1 MRITSI
7 IVKDKPPIKNFE
19 VTDLS
24 NTVVIAGP
32 NGIGKTRLIQQIISI
47 LRNPKPDQS
56 LSVKI
61 SATSPDERESWGKDI
76 LSTLENNDS
85 ALLRNHIQKSRKRG
99 KWISSIVN
107 FDSSRTFEP
116 IQSFQWSW
124 NFNDPFDEDIGWDVL
139 FNPFRSR
146 YQDTIHALYRKM
158 GHYRTEI
165 SKKYEELRKAG
176 QAQMQI
182 DPTEPLKKFRDAFNI
197 LLSPKELV
205 DIPVENPKIQYLEN
219 GQLLPIDNLSS
230 GEREVFTIV
239 FDLLL
244 HEPSDCI
251 IFFDEP
257 EVHLHPELSFRLLR
271 SLDNVGEGNQFIF
284 CTHSADII
292 TQSLNHSV
300 IFLKPS
306 DGDRNQALCVWNEE
320 EKSTALNLLG
330 QNLGVIAFGRKI
342 VLIEGNETSLDKLT
356 YGEIVGHMY
365 PQYVLVPIGS
375 RQTALSF
382 SQIIDDV
389 LSKALWGIDFFM
401 IADHDSNLPEELMAE
416 LVSKSSKRL
425 AFLPR
430 YHLENYFLDENVISR
445 MFKKM
450 EAPDSWLCNN
460 TLINDK
466 LKQIALDT
474 IPYAVQ
480 LHLSSSIRSRV
491 GEIEFTVK
499 DIDKM
504 SLEEYLT
511 QLEEAISKE
520 QKRINSIIDL
530 EQIKNVAKKRW
541 DFLAMLI
548 TNDNSEWKK
557 VIPGRVVCHKFAS
570 LTGIDKGRFKKMYI
584 NQSREEGYQPFK
596 EIITIFES
604 FKAFLL

>member
-7 IVKDKPPIKNFE
+7 TVKEKPPIKNFE

-47 LRNPKPDQS
+47 LKNPKPDQL
-56 LSVKI
+56 LSVEI

-76 LSTLENNDS
+76 LSTLDNNDS
-85 ALLRNHIQKSRKRG
+85 ALLRKHIQKSRKRG

-124 NFNDPFDEDIGWDVL
+124 DFKDPFDEDMGWDLL

-219 GQLLPIDNLSS
+219 GQLLLIDNLSS

-257 EVHLHPELSFRLLR
+257 EMHLHPELSFRLLR
-271 SLDNVGEGNQFIF
+271 ALDNVGEGNQFIF

-292 TQSLNHSV
+292 SQSLNHSV
-300 IFLKPS
+300 IFLKPT
-306 DGDRNQALCVWNEE
+306 DGDKNQALCVWNEE

-356 YGEIVGHMY
+356 YGEIVGHRY
-365 PQYVLVPIGS
+365 PQM
-375 RQTALSF
+375 RF
-382 SQIIDDV
+382 
-389 LSKALWGIDFFM
+389 
-401 IADHDSNLPEELMAE
+401 
-416 LVSKSSKRL
+416 
-425 AFLPR
+425 
-430 YHLENYFLDENVISR
+430 NYI
-445 MFKKM
+445 
-450 EAPDSWLCNN
+450 
-460 TLINDK
+460 
-466 LKQIALDT
+466 
-474 IPYAVQ
+474 
-480 LHLSSSIRSRV
+480 
-491 GEIEFTVK
+491 
-499 DIDKM
+499 
-504 SLEEYLT
+504 
-511 QLEEAISKE
+511 
-520 QKRINSIIDL
+520 
-530 EQIKNVAKKRW
+530 
-541 DFLAMLI
+541 
-548 TNDNSEWKK
+548 
-557 VIPGRVVCHKFAS
+557 
-570 LTGIDKGRFKKMYI
+570 
-584 NQSREEGYQPFK
+584 
-596 EIITIFES
+596 
-604 FKAFLL
+604 